1 MSKSLKIIQTV
12 SKVAK
17 IISKVVFICC
27 SVGAS
32 GCALG
37 LITLDLGIQNLT
49 LFGDKLSV
57 VIYEKSGLTVNAMIL
72 ACASGLIL
80 CTAECVVSAFA
91 EKYFSNELRAG
102 TPFTYEGSKEILRLG
117 ILTMAIPLGAEI
129 LCGIV
134 NGFFSIFSE
143 ENTPAFETST
153 DSSLIIGG
161 MFLLAS
167 VIFKYGAEL
176 REPKND

>member
-27 SVGAS
+27 IVGAS

-37 LITLDLGIQNLT
+37 LITLSLGIQNLT

-57 VIYEKSGLTVNAMIL
+57 VIYEESGLTVNAMIL
-72 ACASGLIL
+72 ACVSGLIL
-80 CTAECVVSAFA
+80 CVAECVVSAFA

-117 ILTMAIPLGAEI
+117 ILTMAIPLGADI
-129 LCGIV
+129 LCGIA
-134 NGFFSIFSE
+134 NGFFSIFS